1 MTVGFVGTGAH
12 WRVLPLRKVSYAGP
26 LLREYVG
33 AWQVYRRHWD
43 HWEVVGAPHLS
54 HVAAMTEAHRLARP
68 AHA

>member
-1 MTVGFVGTGAH
+1 MTVGFVGSGAH
-12 WRVLPLRKVSYAGP
+12 WRVLRLGTRFGGRQLY
-26 LLREYVG
+26 

-54 HVAAMTEAHRLARP
+54 HGAAMTEAHRLARL

>member
-43 HWEVVGAPHLS
+43 HWEVVGAP
-54 HVAAMTEAHRLARP
+54 P
-68 AHA
+68 ASGA